1 MTIKLVALILLCLMT
16 GTAVAQEPKVTSLMS
31 KGLPENHSRA
41 SRVSHHAPANARA
54 QRRAAEQHHPPTPR
68 PRVNRRDLRGDRAP
82 PRFYRLSAPKP
93 SQTRAWRRFEHF
105 SPYDGVRPQII

>member
-1 MTIKLVALILLCLMT
+1 MPPTGPGLAAATLTTMTIKLIALILLCLMT

-54 QRRAAEQHHPPTPR
+54 QRRAAEQHHSPTPAS
-68 PRVNRRDLRGDRAP
+68 PR
-82 PRFYRLSAPKP
+82 K
-93 SQTRAWRRFEHF
+93 
-105 SPYDGVRPQII
+105 